1 MLPSNVHFSL
11 YNHSFWADVFSN
23 RYWAFKNAWSMD
35 GLPGM
40 KRGVETG
47 KTDDVKPIKKM
58 VGPYAPLANGPRPVK
73 AVYNAGHLILV
84 ALLSSVLTVVAILLI
99 LLYGPG
105 ASKSKSRG

>member
-1 MLPSNVHFSL
+1 VL
-11 YNHSFWADVFSN
+11 D

-47 KTDDVKPIKKM
+47 KTDAVKPIKKM
-58 VGPYAPLANGPRPVK
+58 VGPHAPLANGSRPIK
-73 AVYNAGHLILV
+73 AVYGAGHLILV
-84 ALLSSVLTVVAILLI
+84 ALLSSILTGIAVLLV

-105 ASKSKSRG
+105 ASKSRASEIW